1 MSKPIPKFLHADLKD
16 LIGKRN
22 PTRDDVS
29 KLLALV
35 FTTQYNWTERVIQY
49 VNVHYET
56 EINSTLSEMLDDD
69 GMLEDFIE
77 AWQMNEVQECISI
90 IANAVDRVEDDL
102 HDNRWDYGDEVDRDY
117 LEEEFEDTI
126 DSDYETYASTRQQGP
141 TWVGDQIERYETSYA
156 GQPHKYVWKNIV
168 NWFANRR
175 NTPMNDGPH
184 RTYNSL
190 RGFDQESTRS

>member
-1 MSKPIPKFLHADLKD
+1 MSKPIPKFLHTDLKE

-22 PTRDDVS
+22 PTQDDVS
-29 KLLALV
+29 KLLELV
-35 FTTQYNWTERVIQY
+35 FTTQYDWTERVIQY
-49 VNVHYET
+49 VNVHY
-56 EINSTLSEMLDDD
+56 SAASHATLSEMLSDA
-69 GMLEDFIE
+69 GELEDFIE

-126 DSDYETYASTRQQGP
+126 DSDYETYSSTRQQGS
-141 TWVGDQIERYETSYA
+141 TWMGDQISGYELSNS
-156 GQPHKYVWKNIV
+156 GQSHKFVWRNIV

-184 RTYNSL
+184 STWINQRN
-190 RGFDQESTRS
+190 DQESDRS